1 LTYWL
6 VFFEFAYPITKLLLV
21 NGTSAR
27 AAAQGLVKISSAN
40 ASNCQKFDSS
50 ARGQSLEEHTKAD
63 SLILIKQLLIKI
75 RYRHNWHHACIN
87 NRKRNFSWIEEEAIM
102 KVRIGNN
109 LYVMELSN
117 RAFAWFTGE
126 TERMRL
132 TSLSLLFVQFS
143 LFASR
148 FGNHC

>member
-1 LTYWL
+1 
-6 VFFEFAYPITKLLLV
+6 
-21 NGTSAR
+21 
-27 AAAQGLVKISSAN
+27 
-40 ASNCQKFDSS
+40 
-50 ARGQSLEEHTKAD
+50 
-63 SLILIKQLLIKI
+63 
-75 RYRHNWHHACIN
+75 
-87 NRKRNFSWIEEEAIM
+87 M